1 MWIRG
6 LQVHLVVRS
15 VSFFTSCGDY
25 QWINRCL
32 SSLRAALHCILLA
45 RYPAQWV
52 RLQILD
58 PSGTLWTPV
67 SAHDSRSVAQP
78 RGTGASGGLSAGLGG
93 TFFFFSFMQTTA
105 TDSKRIANVLV
116 PHSVRW
122 QILWQEPHGRDVD
135 SGGAQAQ
142 PLMHMQHDACSDTL
156 SCGSCWME
164 VNIANGRV
172 ALINWWVWE
181 KRKVWKVPLNKL
193 RGYLWSS
200 SWSS

>member
-1 MWIRG
+1 MPIIT
-6 LQVHLVVRS
+6 H
-15 VSFFTSCGDY
+15 
-25 QWINRCL
+25 
-32 SSLRAALHCILLA
+32 SSAALYSPC
-45 RYPAQWV
+45 
-52 RLQILD
+52 QILSPMSKVANIRSQWD
-58 PSGTLWTPV
+58 SVNSSKCTWLTLGST
-67 SAHDSRSVAQP
+67 AAQGWSFWWSLC
-78 RGTGASGGLSAGLGG
+78 RTGGR
-93 TFFFFSFMQTTA
+93 FFFLSFAQTTA
-105 TDSKRIANVLV
+105 TASKRIAYVLV

-142 PLMHMQHDACSDTL
+142 PLMHMQHEACSDTL

-172 ALINWWVWE
+172 ALINWWVWD

-200 SWSS
+200 SWAS